1 MLAAFIADKMVLYS
15 LPSVLKMEVRF
26 LMIAGGV
33 LAGSKRSSISLC
45 VSVCTVLGERN
56 V

>member
-1 MLAAFIADKMVLYS
+1 
-15 LPSVLKMEVRF
+15 
-26 LMIAGGV
+26 MIAVGI

-45 VSVCTVLGERN
+45 VSVCTVLGERY